1 MNQWL
6 RSVFFGFSIA
16 AAGAVAGVAK
26 ATPTL
31 VVDADSGQV
40 LEQQQA
46 TVRWFPA
53 SLTKLVTV
61 YVALHAVQTNRISL
75 DTPLTVSARAARM
88 APSKMGFKPGT
99 EVTLDNALK
108 MLMVKSANDLA
119 VTIAEGVSGSV
130 EAFAD
135 EMNAQA
141 QRLGMRESYF
151 VNPNGLPDDQQVT
164 SARDMAI
171 VARALY
177 QEFPERRGLY
187 GIGALR
193 LGDMIIRTHN
203 GLMGRYPGADGMKT
217 GFTCAAGFNVVA
229 SATRAGR
236 HIITVVLGSP
246 SARER
251 TAKAVELLER
261 GFAGGS
267 SLGTLDG
274 LPSQA
279 SMAAPNMRWDV
290 CVRHGK
296 TKIAEDS
303 EETPSPPPLAYQAN
317 SERPERDIFL
327 NPVYPARLDGHAVA
341 ALPRPNFEPVPVY
354 IGRAPGWN
362 GPPPQVSENPN
373 SGAPEKPKQ
382 AKEKSKKMP
391 PRLAQKT
398 QNAKHPGKHNAAART
413 ARTRATAKAA
423 TPSKP
428 EPEQKAAGKATA
440 NTLRQAAAPPVK
452 TKPPKKT
459 PVAGT
464 KNQGKAAASE

>member
-6 RSVFFGFSIA
+6 RSVLFGLSVA
-16 AAGAVAGVAK
+16 AAGVGAEVAS

-53 SLTKLVTV
+53 SLTKLMAV

-75 DTPLTVSARAARM
+75 DTPFTVSARAARM

-141 QRLGMRESYF
+141 QRLGMRESNF
-151 VNPNGLPDDQQVT
+151 VNPNGLPDDRQVS

-177 QEFPERRGLY
+177 QEFPEHRGLY

-229 SATRAGR
+229 SATHGSR
-236 HIITVVLGSP
+236 HVIAVVLGAP

-261 GFAGGS
+261 GFSGGS
-267 SLGTLDG
+267 SLGSLES

-279 SMAAPNMRWDV
+279 SVAAPNMRWDV

-296 TKIAEDS
+296 TNIAEDS
-303 EETPSPPPLAYQAN
+303 DEVQTPPPLAYQSN
-317 SERPERDIFL
+317 PERPERDIYI
-327 NPVYPARLDGHAVA
+327 NQVYPVHVDGHAVA
-341 ALPRPNFEPVPVY
+341 ALPRANFEPIPVY

-362 GPPPQVSENPN
+362 GPPPQVSANPE
-373 SGAPEKPKQ
+373 SSAPEQP
-382 AKEKSKKMP
+382 AV
-391 PRLAQKT
+391 
-398 QNAKHPGKHNAAART
+398 AKHASARMMARAAKKTRAVKHLAPHNAAAH
-413 ARTRATAKAA
+413 ATMAGRKAA
-423 TPSKP
+423 TVGKP
-428 EPEQKAAGKATA
+428 EPDKKPAVKAAANKRHQAT
-440 NTLRQAAAPPVK
+440 TPPDK
-452 TKPPKKT
+452 TKPGKKT
-459 PVAGT
+459 PVVRA

>member
-1 MNQWL
+1 MNQWF
-6 RSVFFGFSIA
+6 RSVLFGLSVA
-16 AAGAVAGVAK
+16 TAGAVAASAG

-40 LEQQQA
+40 LQQQQA
-46 TVRWFPA
+46 TVKWFPA
-53 SLTKLVTV
+53 SLTKLMTV
-61 YVALHAVQTNRISL
+61 YVALHAVQTNRVNL
-75 DTPLTVSARAARM
+75 DSPFTVSARAARM
-88 APSKMGFKPGT
+88 APSKMGFRPGT

-130 EAFAD
+130 DAFAE

-141 QRLGMRESYF
+141 QRLGMHESYF
-151 VNPNGLPDDQQVT
+151 VNPNGLPDDRQVT

-177 QEFPERRGLY
+177 QEFPEHRGLY

-229 SATRAGR
+229 SATHGSR
-236 HIITVVLGSP
+236 HIITVVLGAP

-267 SLGTLDG
+267 SLGTLDS

-279 SMAAPNMRWDV
+279 AVAAPNMRWDV

-296 TKIAEDS
+296 TNIAEDN
-303 EETPSPPPLAYQAN
+303 EEAQPPPPLAYQSN
-317 SERPERDIFL
+317 NERPERDIFI
-327 NPVYPARLDGHAVA
+327 NQVYPVHVDGHAIA
-341 ALPRPNFEPVPVY
+341 ALPRPNFEPILVY
-354 IGRAPGWN
+354 IGRAPGWT
-362 GPPPQVSENPN
+362 GPPPQI
-373 SGAPEKPKQ
+373 
-382 AKEKSKKMP
+382 
-391 PRLAQKT
+391 AQKPET
-398 QNAKHPGKHNAAART
+398 AGTGTPTPATGKAARKMAHLAKQTLAAKHPAKSNRAAHVGKTVANRKT
-413 ARTRATAKAA
+413 ATLGKA
-423 TPSKP
+423 
-428 EPEQKAAGKATA
+428 EPEKKIGGKATA
-440 NTLRQAAAPPVK
+440 STVQRATAPSK
-452 TKPPKKT
+452 TKPTKKT
-459 PVAGT
+459 PVARA
-464 KNQGKAAASE
+464 KDQGKAAASE